1 MKFLNRLFGRR
12 AVELDPEGAR
22 RLARL
27 LVAEIRS
34 FESYKLERGIE
45 TKNILGVLET
55 EIAAAREKFLDAFS
69 GEAASTI
76 FDAQLLSVLADGDPS
91 LLGQPNS

>member
-1 MKFLNRLFGRR
+1 
-12 AVELDPEGAR
+12 VELDPEGAR

-34 FESYKLERGIE
+34 FESYKLERGIK
-45 TKNILGVLET
+45 TKNILGVLDA
-55 EIAAAREKFLDAFS
+55 EIATARTKFIDSFS
-69 GEAASTI
+69 GESALAI

-91 LLGQPNS
+91 LLGTRPS